1 MQYNTTTPSDLTDFS
16 GHHDVSGFD
25 FFAATWWNCG
35 CEKPTMWF
43 YCWAPQSGCICRI
56 LESMWVPIVLV
67 TPKKIKSVSR
77 ILKFRFT
84 LSIFWALLHSDQ
96 MSING
101 ILTYSERLP
110 SVGSLGVFGWVG
122 RVRGGAITFNNT
134 CIPRWCYAMAR
145 PCHLSLFMLGY
156 FMLGSSSLG
165 WRHPKRQPREINV
178 AQTTFCHF
186 EAWFQTSHRKSPGC
200 AGLEFFEENEQ
211 TLLYPWQRSSCSKVW
226 E

>member
-1 MQYNTTTPSDLTDFS
+1 MKLRLRKTY
-16 GHHDVSGFD
+16 DV
-25 FFAATWWNCG
+25 
-35 CEKPTMWF
+35 
-43 YCWAPQSGCICRI
+43 I
-56 LESMWVPIVLV
+56 LLLSTSKWVHL
-67 TPKKIKSVSR
+67 
-77 ILKFRFT
+77 
-84 LSIFWALLHSDQ
+84 Q
-96 MSING
+96 N
-101 ILTYSERLP
+101 
-110 SVGSLGVFGWVG
+110 LGVNVGAYSTSNPQKDKKCFQDLKISIYFIYFLGVTTQRPNVYQRDTHLLGEVAICWFFGGFRVG
-122 RVRGGAITFNNT
+122 GTGAGGAITFNNT